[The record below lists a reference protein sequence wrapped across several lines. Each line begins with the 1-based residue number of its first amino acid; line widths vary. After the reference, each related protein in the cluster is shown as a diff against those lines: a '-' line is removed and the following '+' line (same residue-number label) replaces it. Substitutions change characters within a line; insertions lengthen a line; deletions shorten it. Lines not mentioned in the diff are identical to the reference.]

1 MPVRLCDFKNEP
13 YADFSQPDSAAAMR
27 KAVASVRAEFGKEYG
42 LHIGGK
48 RFQTGNLLKS
58 VNPSQPD
65 QIVGAHH
72 KATPEL
78 AIKAIETADRFFPQ
92 WAARP
97 ATERV
102 ALLRKAAAIVQRRKF
117 EFNAWLVYDRV
128 VVGTRPKRG
137 QGSDRLCYYYALLQ
151 TDWRRPSRGQ
161 WP

>member
-117 EFNAWLVYDRV
+117 EFNAWLVYD
-128 VVGTRPKRG
+128 P
-137 QGSDRLCYYYALLQ
+137 
-151 TDWRRPSRGQ
+151 
-161 WP
+161 